1 MTHEYNIVVIHL
13 RDLPAVSGRQ
23 WNGWHTAA
31 MFTIYYPLSS
41 LIMQLLSVCERTKT
55 VGLQNILSLCPQY
68 LHKEGKVSIA
78 LLRTSEC
85 VTGPMCPIPSSSSTL
100 ACGKTFEN
108 FLADQVGGYPLDKW
122 DKDMGELYWM

>member
-55 VGLQNILSLCPQY
+55 VGLQNILSLCPRY
-68 LHKEGKVSIA
+68 LHEEGFY
-78 LLRTSEC
+78 RT
-85 VTGPMCPIPSSSSTL
+85 VDDFRMRHGTHVPDTL
-100 ACGKTFEN
+100 QFKYSCMWQN
-108 FLADQVGGYPLDKW
+108 I
-122 DKDMGELYWM
+122 